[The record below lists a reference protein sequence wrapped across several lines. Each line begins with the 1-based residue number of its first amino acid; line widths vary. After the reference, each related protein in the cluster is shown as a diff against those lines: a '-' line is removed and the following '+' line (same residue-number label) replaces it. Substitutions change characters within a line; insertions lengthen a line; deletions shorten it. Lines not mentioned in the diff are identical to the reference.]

1 MEMEAIEFI
10 ADDGTIIKFY
20 IEEQTRVNGVNYLL
34 VTADTDDEEAEA
46 LILKDI
52 SPDSSEE
59 ADYVPVEDETELRAL
74 LKVFEETME
83 DTEIRM

>member
-1 MEMEAIEFI
+1 MEIEAIEFI
-10 ADDGTIIKFY
+10 ADDGTKTKFY
-20 IEEQTRVNGVNYLL
+20 VEEQTRVNGVNYIL
-34 VTADTDDEEAEA
+34 VTTDTNDEEAEA

-59 ADYVPVEDETELRAL
+59 ADYVPVEDETELTAL

>member
-1 MEMEAIEFI
+1 MEAIEFI